1 MSYQVLARKWRPKT
15 FESLVG
21 QEHVVRALTHA
32 LNEQR
37 LHHAYLFTGTR
48 GVGKTTLARI
58 LAKSFNC
65 ESGITATPCG
75 VCSAC
80 TEIDSGRF
88 VDLLEVDAATNTKV
102 DEMRQLLENAVYAP
116 TRGRFKVYVI
126 DEVHMLSN
134 SAFNAML
141 KTLEEPPE
149 HVKFILA
156 TTDPQKIPVTVLS
169 RCLQFNLKQMT
180 PPLIAAHLKHI
191 LEVESIEAE
200 PGALALLSRSAAG
213 SMRDALSLLDQA
225 IAHGAGKVEET
236 QVRDMLGTVDLDY
249 LFSILDALL
258 AADVTGMLHVADD
271 MSTRSLSFAV
281 ALQELASLTT
291 RIQVAQFAPQSVAD
305 DLPERGRILDL
316 AGRFEP
322 EYVQLAYQIAV
333 QGRSELHLAP
343 DERDGFVMTL
353 LRLHAFRPAGPGDFS
368 AQERPAK
375 YAVASPPVSRAT
387 AAASAKPSAPVT
399 EKNAPPVETAPVPV
413 PVSAVVESVVEK
425 KAGAST
431 VMPSDIGSLDWHEVL
446 SAIKLGGMARELAQH
461 CELRAVDGH
470 RIGLRLSTTH
480 RHLQMKSA
488 QEKLQQALS
497 EHLGHSVTVM
507 IELDDVVGDTPAAAA
522 QRRRQE
528 RQEQAVASVEQD
540 EFVREVIDVFDA
552 TLIESS
558 IKPV

>member
-1 MSYQVLARKWRPKT
+1 MTYQVLARKWRPKT

-32 LNEQR
+32 LTEKR

-65 ESGITATPCG
+65 ETGITATPCG

-180 PPLIAAHLKHI
+180 PQLIAGHLKHI
-191 LEVESIEAE
+191 LGVEAISAE
-200 PGALALLSRSAAG
+200 TGALNLLSRSASG

-225 IAHGAGKVEET
+225 IAHGAGKVEES

-249 LFSILDALL
+249 LFSILDCLL
-258 AADVTGMLHVADD
+258 AGDAAGMLQVAED
-271 MSTRSLSFAV
+271 MATRSLSFDE
-281 ALQELASLTT
+281 ALQEMASLFT
-291 RIQVAQFAPQSVAD
+291 RLQVAQLAPQAVAD
-305 DLPERGRILDL
+305 DLPERRRILEL
-316 AGRFEP
+316 AARLDP
-322 EYVQLAYQIAV
+322 EFVQLGYQIV
-333 QGRSELHLAP
+333 VHGRKELPLAP
-343 DERDGFVMTL
+343 DEQAGFVMTL
-353 LRLHAFRPAGPGDFS
+353 LRLHVFRPASPTDAVVS
-368 AQERPAK
+368 KPLAQPKQKSIPHASEPQVRNTPPREPEPIPARVVQDPPTV
-375 YAVASPPVSRAT
+375 AVVATPPV
-387 AAASAKPSAPVT
+387 VT
-399 EKNAPPVETAPVPV
+399 VPD
-413 PVSAVVESVVEK
+413 S
-425 KAGAST
+425 G
-431 VMPSDIGSLDWHEVL
+431 DWHDIL
-446 SAIKLGGMARELAQH
+446 AALKLGGMARELGQH
-461 CELRAVDGH
+461 CGLLRVDSAQ
-470 RIGLRLSTTH
+470 IVLCLSPIH
-480 RHLQMKSA
+480 RHLQMKPA
-488 QEKLQQALS
+488 QDKLQQSLS
-497 EHLGHSVTVM
+497 EYYGRPLQLM
-507 IELDDVVGDTPAAAA
+507 IELEEVTGDTPAATAL
-522 QRRRQE
+522 RQKSE
-528 RQEQAVASVEQD
+528 RHDRAVASVEQD
-540 EFVREVIDVFDA
+540 EFVRGVIDLFDA